1 MSKKI
6 SLDYTAP
13 VSERIPARKAE
24 KVLMRI
30 EHVNIISIMQFLT
43 GTPKNYSVKV
53 LYVIIDRN
61 NASWDTPQHT
71 PLTTIHTSLHCF
83 VGSCFSIYRNQIS
96 YFALRFYILEV

>member
-1 MSKKI
+1 MI

-30 EHVNIISIMQFLT
+30 GHVNIISIMQFLT

-53 LYVIIDRN
+53 LYVIID
-61 NASWDTPQHT
+61 HE
-71 PLTTIHTSLHCF
+71 IGIF
-83 VGSCFSIYRNQIS
+83 QIS
-96 YFALRFYILEV
+96 RNFPTREVGKCGNWFLSYSSQKIMVEKKKNPSVHSKTFVVIT